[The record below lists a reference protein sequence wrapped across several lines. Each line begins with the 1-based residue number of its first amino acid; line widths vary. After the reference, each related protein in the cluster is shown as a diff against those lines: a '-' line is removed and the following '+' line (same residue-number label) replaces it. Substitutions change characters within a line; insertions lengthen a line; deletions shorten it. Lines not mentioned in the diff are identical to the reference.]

1 MSDDDLT
8 ATRRAKLRE
17 LRAAGR
23 AYPNDFRPAHRAA
36 QLHSAF
42 ESADASALESARPPA
57 RIAGRV
63 VGRRSFGQAMFV
75 TVDDG
80 GGRIQAYLRR
90 DQLPPDAWET
100 ARALDLGD
108 QVGVE
113 GTLFRTRTNELTVGA
128 SEVRLLAKCLH
139 SPPEKWHGLA
149 DVEIRY
155 RQRYLDLMSNPAVR
169 DVFRKRAR
177 IVAGIR
183 RFLSDRGF
191 LEVETPILQ
200 QIAGGAAARPFRTHH
215 NALGLDLQMRIAPEL
230 FLKRLLVGGFDRV
243 FEIGRN
249 FRNEGIST
257 QHNPEFTMLEF
268 YQAWATYEDLMPLTE
283 QMVCALAEEVAGGRV
298 VRCGEHEIDL
308 TPPWRRISLVGA
320 AASAAGCN
328 ESDLRDPDRARRV
341 AERHGVAIPPAAG
354 AGGIATALFEHL
366 VEPTLVQPTFVT
378 GFPTE
383 VSPLARPSDSDPWVV
398 DRFELYV
405 VAREMANGFS
415 ELNDPDDQRE
425 RFLAQLANRE
435 RGDDEAHPMDEDY
448 VTALEYAMPPAAGEG
463 IGIDRLA
470 MLLCDAPS
478 IRDVVLFPLLR
489 PDRRAT
495 APGDEETPGE
505 RAAPGRTQEPRA

>member
-1 MSDDDLT
+1 VSDDDLT

-17 LRAAGR
+17 LRAVGR
-23 AYPNDFRPAHRAA
+23 AYPNDFRPAHRAS

-57 RIAGRV
+57 RVAGRV

-100 ARALDLGD
+100 SRSLDLGD

-113 GTLFRTRTNELTVGA
+113 GTLFRTKTNELTVAA

-139 SPPEKWHGLA
+139 APPEKWHGLA

-155 RQRYLDLMSNPAVR
+155 RQRYLDLLSNPAVR

-183 RFLSDRGF
+183 RFLSERGF

-328 ESDLRDPDRARRV
+328 ESDLRDPERARQV

-354 AGGIATALFEHL
+354 AGGIATAIFEHL

-425 RFLAQLANRE
+425 RFLSQLANRE

-478 IRDVVLFPLLR
+478 IRDVILFPLMR
-489 PDRRAT
+489 PDRRA
-495 APGDEETPGE
+495 AASDEGETPGE
-505 RAAPGRTQEPRA
+505 GAAPGRAPEPRA

>member
-1 MSDDDLT
+1 
-8 ATRRAKLRE
+8 
-17 LRAAGR
+17 
-23 AYPNDFRPAHRAA
+23 
-36 QLHSAF
+36 
-42 ESADASALESARPPA
+42 
-57 RIAGRV
+57 
-63 VGRRSFGQAMFV
+63 
-75 TVDDG
+75 
-80 GGRIQAYLRR
+80 
-90 DQLPPDAWET
+90 
-100 ARALDLGD
+100 
-108 QVGVE
+108 
-113 GTLFRTRTNELTVGA
+113 
-128 SEVRLLAKCLH
+128 
-139 SPPEKWHGLA
+139 
-149 DVEIRY
+149 
-155 RQRYLDLMSNPAVR
+155 
-169 DVFRKRAR
+169 
-177 IVAGIR
+177 
-183 RFLSDRGF
+183 
-191 LEVETPILQ
+191 
-200 QIAGGAAARPFRTHH
+200 
-215 NALGLDLQMRIAPEL
+215 
-230 FLKRLLVGGFDRV
+230 
-243 FEIGRN
+243 
-249 FRNEGIST
+249 
-257 QHNPEFTMLEF
+257 HNPEFTMLEF

-341 AERHGVAIPPAAG
+341 AERHGAAIPPAAG